1 MQLGLTG
8 FDAAGVTVLA
18 VAGEVDVHTGPV
30 LRARLA
36 GLLDSGRRRVVVDLA
51 GVDFLDSTG
60 LAALVTGLNRAREI
74 GGSLT
79 LACPQERLVRL
90 LRITGLDEVFV
101 VYPTVADALA
111 DQPTA

>member
-1 MQLGLTG
+1 MELGLTG
-8 FDAAGVTVLA
+8 FDATGVTVLT
-18 VAGEVDVHTGPV
+18 VTGDVDVYTGPV

-36 GLLDSGRRRVVVDLA
+36 GVLDSGRRRLVVDLA

-60 LAALVTGLNRAREI
+60 LAALVAGLNLAREV

-101 VYPTVADALA
+101 VHATMADALA
-111 DQPTA
+111 DQPTR